1 VLDVKE
7 LKGKP
12 VTTITGRSAL
22 YAWGKVLIHF
32 GLIDEIIFEKS
43 IEAITAARVEGI
55 AEAKDK
61 MNLIKQQRQLA
72 RARHIQRQKEK
83 SKGDKSNSNS
93 PLVVRVK
100 GGETIGD
107 LPEGMVSTDEEGNLS
122 DNGEAG
128 GEREDATEEELEL
141 REKAKQVLELYEK
154 RLAESRTVAI
164 ELADAR
170 IKAISP
176 FLCNPF
182 FESEYSS
189 TQQKTWL
196 TTVVRKEKS
205 KMGSTGNR
213 RKVVTATDLLEKSA
227 SLFNSDIEHLLE
239 GLPGSEFCQNY
250 IFHEMRGS
258 GAVGVNQ
265 SWMHEATVR
274 QEREQV
280 KRSKRNRENEAK
292 ASQEREKERKRKA
305 REDEKEVRKKQRME
319 ELDQKK
325 KARAEERLSRLST
338 QIDERLFKEACFQRD
353 RVVLLASKLFNKEVL
368 RRRKAAEGLA
378 AYTVESEGVVS
389 NNEIEEFCTVNEL
402 PPHSTELM
410 TGVIRIWDFVSSYR
424 NALNAIEKI
433 PSLEVLQ
440 NAINALDMNSNHS
453 SRNEAIN
460 LLTNIAV
467 ALCQPI
473 SSGVIKSLSS
483 SLSTSLQ
490 ETENQKK
497 ENDDSNEGEKTVSN
511 NDLDPDNFPVNAFT
525 WKEIARLALLSDALN
540 ELGYSKIEQAH
551 LLRGFRSGGHP
562 NSKEAKRLRRGEDN
576 ALVLRRQALSEK
588 AATGSHGRGFKISV
602 ETPSTPSVDSTN
614 WVYFLHNIKSLPTN
628 AATGMKN
635 NLRKAIKVLKRASFE
650 SVNGETVGSIISEL
664 QRNVSILEEI
674 GTSYTS
680 STDTLN
686 ACKKVR
692 HSALRLLDK
701 VTGEIFSTDV
711 AKAEVNENIDPISIG
726 KQRSTGKVL
735 LSLRKIYRKKV
746 GLLQSLALSD
756 DDYKSANLRK
766 EEYMAAALKLKED
779 LERKNTIEDDDDDDD
794 DEEDNEIDK
803 GEKEEQ
809 NLDQKV
815 KENVAEAEVKQPIGK
830 KTEYD
835 DFCGDDPYAP
845 DFIRRC
851 LAVLRTVCALPA
863 AEEFLY
869 PVDPQANSKYY
880 DAILRPM
887 SLYDAG
893 KALQAAGKRLR
904 KPNDGHLEVE
914 VEVEKEVAQFGRN
927 IRLICQNCTCF
938 SNVGGMI
945 ISSAEEMIR
954 VFERLL
960 FDWVLSP
967 FDMLPPLDM
976 LDDEKCVEFHPS
988 DEEEL
993 VLLCDGCEGKFN
1005 MSRLDPPLL
1014 SVPRGDWYCPRCL
1027 EGRCWATL
1035 DPRIGM
1041 KILKEV
1047 RSSEV
1052 GHTSKVTG
1060 IIKACKFSSQPDIT
1074 SPKNTFCYTI
1084 KYENGTEEI
1093 WSLGTVDK
1101 ALLDIG
1107 NLAPKIHCL
1116 EATAESPGY
1125 GSGVASELI
1134 MEAVPVPLNPCVSD
1148 AAAQKAVSSTSFQES
1163 IMAGASL
1170 LVNETSEMS
1179 SSEWIRLLILLVM
1192 KCASSDPLQDAASQL
1207 ENEAFQ
1213 KAGALTTKASK
1224 IKSIRDMVPQV
1235 TDDEDDQSV
1244 STKNTHSNNTMKIE
1258 TIVSMESSESEIDEK
1273 KKTMALV
1280 NSRKERQKARDDVML
1295 ASCIKSQIKPAL
1307 ASFNEDHVTQVI
1319 DNSLASKVKGITLSS
1334 CESSG
1339 MVCDFCGLSDSALGS
1354 ALVRVPNLEEWTD
1367 RMHIASKE
1375 MNANLIAKF
1384 SKDDRLKE
1392 SNDALMDGEN
1402 KETIS
1407 DTEKAEH
1414 VTKFVSVQVRIG
1426 GKLFSIKEENP
1437 HIQDCINDSGMLD
1450 FLPRNAAGF
1459 RHELETR
1466 VDSGL
1471 PFISGSLSGHECC
1484 ARAVHKARVEKVI
1497 QKKKQEIARIAHRN
1511 SGNWCGRT
1519 LSLGCDKVG
1528 RTYWKFLSDPE
1539 SLFVRS
1545 CRSDGSKIFKSF
1557 SDPETIASVIVFLG
1571 NHSVV
1576 TDIKDAFPE
1585 ARKVLESGAWSTRL
1599 QMRGKEKKGM
1609 EGSEIK
1615 ADHRFPQISAG
1626 KEFDIYA
1633 EGEDILIESICG
1645 NLLWNGSIIAVANN
1659 LQKRILGYRIRY
1671 TGWSSRFDEWVH
1683 PERLLE
1689 PSDENLQAQVCD
1701 IDLFLF
1707 NYGTPGSRL
1716 IPSFVE

>member
-1 VLDVKE
+1 MLDVKE

-32 GLIDEIIFEKS
+32 GLIDEIMFEKS
-43 IEAITAARVEGI
+43 IEAISAARVEGI
-55 AEAKDK
+55 AEAKEK
-61 MNLIKQQRQLA
+61 MNLVKQQRQLA

-83 SKGDKSNSNS
+83 SKGDKSHS

-100 GGETIGD
+100 GGETVGD
-107 LPEGMVSTDEEGNLS
+107 LPEGMVSSDEEGNSS
-122 DNGEAG
+122 DNAEAG

-141 REKAKQVLELYEK
+141 REKTEQLLESYEK
-154 RLAESRTVAI
+154 RLAESRNVAI
-164 ELADAR
+164 DLADAR
-170 IKAISP
+170 IRAISP

-182 FESEYSS
+182 FDSEYSS

-239 GLPGSEFCQNY
+239 GLPGSEFCHNY
-250 IFHEMRGS
+250 VFHEMRGS

-265 SWMHEATVR
+265 SWMHEAKVR
-274 QEREQV
+274 QEREQI
-280 KRSKRNRENEAK
+280 KRKKRNKENEAK

-305 REDEKEVRKKQRME
+305 REDEKEERKKQRME

-353 RVVLLASKLFNKEVL
+353 RVVQLASKLLNKEVF

-378 AYTVESEGVVS
+378 AYTVESECVVS
-389 NNEIEEFCTVNEL
+389 SSNQIEQFCSSNEL
-402 PPHSTELM
+402 PPNSEDFM
-410 TGVIRIWDFVSSYR
+410 AEVIRIWDFISSYR
-424 NALNAIEKI
+424 NALDAIEKI
-433 PSLEVLQ
+433 PSLGVLQ
-440 NAINALDMNSNHS
+440 NAINALSDIKTSQS
-453 SRNEAIN
+453 SRNEAIT
-460 LLTNIAV
+460 LLTNLAV

-490 ETENQKK
+490 ETDKQNNEIS
-497 ENDDSNEGEKTVSN
+497 DSTEGEKTESD
-511 NDLDPDNFPVNAFT
+511 NDLDPNKFPVNAFT

-576 ALVLRRQALSEK
+576 ALVLRRQALSEM
-588 AATGSHGRGFKISV
+588 AARSNGRGVKVSV

-614 WVYFLHNIKSLPTN
+614 WIYFLHNVKALPTN

-635 NLRKAIKVLKRASFE
+635 NLRKAIKSLKRASFE
-650 SVNGETVGSIISEL
+650 SVNGENPGLIISEL
-664 QRNVSILEEI
+664 QRNVSILEDI

-692 HSALRLLDK
+692 QSALRLLEK
-701 VTGEIFSTDV
+701 VTGERFSTSV
-711 AKAEVNENIDPISIG
+711 AKTVISRDIDPISIG
-726 KQRSTGKVL
+726 KQRSIDKVI
-735 LSLRKIYRKKV
+735 LSFRKIYRKKV
-746 GLLQSLALSD
+746 GLLQSLALSYE
-756 DDYKSANLRK
+756 DYKKSNLRK
-766 EEYMAAALKLKED
+766 EEYMVAALQLKED
-779 LERKNTIEDDDDDDD
+779 LERKNAMEDDDDDDD
-794 DEEDNEIDK
+794 DEDDEIDK
-803 GEKEEQ
+803 GENKDQ
-809 NLDQKV
+809 NSEQKV
-815 KENVAEAEVKQPIGK
+815 NEPISEAEEKQPIGK
-830 KTEYD
+830 KTDYD
-835 DFCGDDPYAP
+835 GFCGDDPYAP
-845 DFIRRC
+845 EFIRRC

-869 PVDPQANSKYY
+869 PVDPQVTSKYY
-880 DAILRPM
+880 DAIVTPM

-893 KALQAAGKRLR
+893 KALQVAGKRLR
-904 KPNDGHLEVE
+904 AANLEVE
-914 VEVEKEVAQFGRN
+914 KEVEKEVAQFGRN
-927 IRLICQNCTCF
+927 IRLICQNCACF

-954 VFERLL
+954 VFERLF

-967 FDMLPPLDM
+967 SDVLPPLDK

-988 DEEEL
+988 DEEEW

-1014 SVPRGDWYCPRCL
+1014 SVPQGDWYCPRCL

-1035 DPRIGM
+1035 DPRIGR
-1041 KILKEV
+1041 KVLKDV
-1047 RSSEV
+1047 SSSENRHATRV
-1052 GHTSKVTG
+1052 AGL
-1060 IIKACKFSSQPDIT
+1060 IKACKFSSMPGAA
-1074 SPKNTFCYTI
+1074 SPKNTFCYVI
-1084 KYENGTEEI
+1084 KYENDTEEI
-1093 WSLGTVDK
+1093 WSLEEVDK
-1101 ALLDIG
+1101 ALLQIC
-1107 NLAPKIHCL
+1107 NPAPKIHCL
-1116 EATAESPGY
+1116 EATSESLGY

-1134 MEAVPVPLNPCVSD
+1134 LEAVPVPLNPHVSA
-1148 AAAQKAVSSTSFQES
+1148 AAAQKAVSSTSFKES
-1163 IMAGASL
+1163 IIAGASL

-1213 KAGALTTKASK
+1213 KAGTLTTKASK
-1224 IKSIRDMVPQV
+1224 IKSIRDMVPEV
-1235 TDDEDDQSV
+1235 TDDEDDQIGSINN
-1244 STKNTHSNNTMKIE
+1244 SQSNNTMKIE
-1258 TIVSMESSESEIDEK
+1258 QILSTSESEIDEK
-1273 KKTMALV
+1273 KKIMALV
-1280 NSRKERQKARDDVML
+1280 NLRKERQKARDDVML

-1319 DNSLASKVKGITLSS
+1319 DNSLASNVEGITLSS
-1334 CESSG
+1334 CQSNG
-1339 MVCDFCGLSDSALGS
+1339 IVCDFCGLSDSALGS
-1354 ALVRVPNLEEWTD
+1354 PLVRVPNIEEWTE
-1367 RMHIASKE
+1367 RMHIASKQ
-1375 MNANLIAKF
+1375 MNSNLIAKF
-1384 SKDDRLKE
+1384 SK
-1392 SNDALMDGEN
+1392 ADGLIQNEEAPIHDGTEQAEN
-1402 KETIS
+1402 EI
-1407 DTEKAEH
+1407 
-1414 VTKFVSVQVRIG
+1414 KFVSVQVRVG
-1426 GKLFSIKEENP
+1426 EELFSIKEENP

-1450 FLPRNAAGF
+1450 FLPRNSAGF
-1459 RHELETR
+1459 RQELEAR

-1471 PFISGSLSGHECC
+1471 PFISGTLSGHECC
-1484 ARAVHKARVEKVI
+1484 ARALHKARVEKEI
-1497 QKKKQEIARIAHRN
+1497 HRKKKDIARLAHRS

-1519 LSLGCDKVG
+1519 LSLGCDKAG
-1528 RTYWKFLSDPE
+1528 RTYWKFLSDPR
-1539 SLFVRS
+1539 SLFVLS
-1545 CRSDGSKIFKSF
+1545 CRSDGSKTFKRF

-1571 NHSVV
+1571 NHSIVKE
-1576 TDIKDAFPE
+1576 IREIFPE
-1585 ARKVLESGAWSTRL
+1585 ARKVLESGAWSSRL
-1599 QMRGKEKKGM
+1599 QMRGQEHKCKK
-1609 EGSEIK
+1609 GSEIK
-1615 ADHRFPQISAG
+1615 ADQKSLISED

-1633 EGEDILIESICG
+1633 VGEDILVESVCG
-1645 NLLWNGSIIAVANN
+1645 KLLWNGSIIAVAQNS
-1659 LQKRILGYRIRY
+1659 QKIISGYRIHY

-1689 PSDENLQAQVCD
+1689 PSDENLQAQVCP
-1701 IDLFLF
+1701 LL
-1707 NYGTPGSRL
+1707 L
-1716 IPSFVE
+1716 IFQ